1 MVLPTVR
8 PNLDPAHPPCLI
20 SHPNMFMSTHPHK
33 QTGATMPLVWPLR
46 PLLRARAAFLAPLLV
61 LLLAGAA
68 HAGLFNPFSSSS
80 KPEEQHQPQSGA
92 AEPAVAQ
99 TDEYDYIVVGAG
111 GCGAV
116 IASRLAGAW
125 LGGWNWS
132 ERVGTIRC
140 MYVCARVL
148 TQSHASVNPKRQ
160 NNRARAA
167 GAGAGDGRRR
177 APEPAHALGLLLPLG
192 NINETT
198 SDTCQ
203 RTTLHCFGP

>member
-1 MVLPTVR
+1 
-8 PNLDPAHPPCLI
+8 
-20 SHPNMFMSTHPHK
+20 
-33 QTGATMPLVWPLR
+33 MPLVWPLR

-80 KPEEQHQPQSGA
+80 KPEEQQQPQSGA

-140 MYVCARVL
+140 MYVRVFNSIPRVRQPQ
-148 TQSHASVNPKRQ
+148 TTKQQSKGSGCWCWR
-160 NNRARAA
+160 RAR
-167 GAGAGDGRRR
+167 
-177 APEPAHALGLLLPLG
+177 
-192 NINETT
+192 T
-198 SDTCQ
+198 ST
-203 RTTLHCFGP
+203 